1 MKKVL
6 AFIVFA
12 TLIVSCGEK
21 KEEKKDDFKM
31 NRTKKETKAAAS
43 SDGVPVDLDN
53 KGIGPVTS
61 LQFDSEINT
70 DMAAAGE
77 KNFNVVCIA
86 CHQAEQRG
94 IGPAMKGIYERRS
107 PEWVMNMILNPSEM
121 LQKDPIAMAL
131 FEEYGSMM
139 TANNLTQEEARE
151 VAEYLRTL

>member
-61 LQFDSEINT
+61 LQFDAEINT